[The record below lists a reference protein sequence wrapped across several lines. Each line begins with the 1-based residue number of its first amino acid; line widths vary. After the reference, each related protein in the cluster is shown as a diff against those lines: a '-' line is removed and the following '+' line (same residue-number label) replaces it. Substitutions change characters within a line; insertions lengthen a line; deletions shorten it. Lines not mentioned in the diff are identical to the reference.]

1 VGTKQRIF
9 ACVEERESKR
19 EMLMNINNQ
28 PSDLPV
34 STPGAV
40 SPATQDLGQPTS
52 ADAAPAEAPLMLLVK
67 GFNPMELRLLM
78 GTVMLSRRRHPR
90 IELVGDECSKNADAI
105 MIDAADPQARA
116 WADGQDWLKHK
127 TVIWVDSAAVPHGHT
142 QIKRPVQWPALPMLL
157 ARALEHGPD
166 SQPAAAPTPRTSTTR
181 APVLVIDDSLA
192 VRAYLRSL
200 LEPRGFVLT
209 EADSAEVGIAAAAS
223 ARYACI
229 LMDVLMPG
237 MDGYEA
243 CRRIKARARSG
254 EGPAIVMLTSK
265 SSPFDRIRGK
275 MAGCDAYLTK
285 PINPNDLY
293 EVVLRY
299 ASMTNATP
307 SPAPSPAQPWFHLS
321 T

>member
-1 VGTKQRIF
+1 MK
-9 ACVEERESKR
+9 
-19 EMLMNINNQ
+19 INNQ

-34 STPGAV
+34 PTPGAV
-40 SPATQDLGQPTS
+40 SPATQDLAQPVS
-52 ADAAPAEAPLMLLVK
+52 VDAAPAEAPLMLLVK
-67 GFNPMELRLLM
+67 GFNPMEHRLLN

-90 IELVGDECSKNADAI
+90 IELVGDDSGENADAI
-105 MIDAADPQARA
+105 MIDAGDPQAKA
-116 WADGQDWLKHK
+116 WAESQTWLKHK
-127 TVIWVDSAAVPHGHT
+127 TVIWVDAHAVPHGHT

-157 ARALEHGPD
+157 ARALEHGP
-166 SQPAAAPTPRTSTTR
+166 SSSAQLQHAAAPAPTPTPTPTPLASTTR
-181 APVLVIDDSLA
+181 TPVLVIDDSLA

-200 LEPRGFVLT
+200 LEPRGCAVT
-209 EADSAEVGIAAAAS
+209 EAESAEVGIEAAAS

-243 CRRIKARARSG
+243 CRRIKARARTG

-285 PINPNDLY
+285 PVNPDDLY

-299 ASMTNATP
+299 ATMTNATP
-307 SPAPSPAQPWFHLS
+307 TPSPAQSPTQPWLRHG

>member
-1 VGTKQRIF
+1 
-9 ACVEERESKR
+9 
-19 EMLMNINNQ
+19 MNINTQ
-28 PSDLPV
+28 PSDLPS

-40 SPATQDLGQPTS
+40 SPATQDLAQPMS
-52 ADAAPAEAPLMLLVK
+52 VDAAPAEAPLMLLVK
-67 GFNPMELRLLM
+67 GFNSMERRLLM

-90 IELVGDECSKNADAI
+90 IELVSDDYDENADAI
-105 MIDAADPQARA
+105 MIDAGDPQARA
-116 WADGQDWLKHK
+116 WAEGQSWLKHK
-127 TVIWVDSAAVPHGHT
+127 TVIWVDSLAVPHGHT

-157 ARALEHGPD
+157 ARALEHGP
-166 SQPAAAPTPRTSTTR
+166 SSSAELQHAVAPAPTPLASTTR
-181 APVLVIDDSLA
+181 SPVLVIDDSLA

-200 LEPRGFVLT
+200 LEPRSFAVT
-209 EADSAEVGIAAAAS
+209 EAESAEVGIEAAAS
-223 ARYACI
+223 AHYACI

-243 CRRIKARARSG
+243 CRRIKARVRTG

-285 PINPNDLY
+285 PVNPDDLY

-299 ASMTNATP
+299 ATTTNATP
-307 SPAPSPAQPWFHLS
+307 SPTRSSAQPWLRVG
-321 T
+321 TY